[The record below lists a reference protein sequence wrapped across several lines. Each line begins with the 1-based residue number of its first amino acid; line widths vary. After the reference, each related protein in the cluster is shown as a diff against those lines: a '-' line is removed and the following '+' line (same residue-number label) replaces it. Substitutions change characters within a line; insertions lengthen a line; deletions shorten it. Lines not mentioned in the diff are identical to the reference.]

1 MGRIEKARGSTA
13 QETCI
18 KIGTD
23 FDQSTAK
30 YVIRA
35 RIEIDGVVDKPDV
48 VGAVFGQTEG
58 LLGEDLDL
66 RELQR
71 TGRIGRIQIAIRTQ
85 GGSSTGEVVIPVSLN
100 KTATAIL
107 AAALETVDRVGP
119 CTAKV
124 ILEKVEDIRGA
135 KRRKVVSRAISIL
148 KGWEEEISPGTDEIT
163 TAVTKGRKVS
173 VSKYGPDGLPAG
185 PELANASEIII
196 VEGRA
201 DVINLMKCGIL
212 NTVAVEGTHIPKTI
226 VELTKKRGKKVI
238 AFLDGDRGGDLILRE
253 LMQVATVH
261 YIARAPE
268 GKEVE
273 ELTMRE
279 VTKALQTQIP
289 AEQALELVQPKKMS
303 STRKKRTAQKEIT
316 TRTTG
321 RTGTRRESKRDD
333 DFPTRHEAPLQ
344 DTFRKTIKKE
354 PVAVDEEY
362 VAKVGEIKESFKAVL
377 FNPEKEVIVE
387 CGVSELAKK
396 LDELDVVSTIVFDG
410 VITQRIV
417 DIAIKKQTELIIGAA
432 VADIEH
438 KSNGLKI
445 VTFDDLGM

>member
-1 MGRIEKARGSTA
+1 M
-13 QETCI
+13 CI

-48 VGAVFGQTEG
+48 IGAVFGQTEG

-85 GGSSTGEVVIPVSLN
+85 GGNSTGEIVIPVSLN

-124 ILEKVEDIRGA
+124 ILEKLEDIRGA

-148 KGWEEEISPGTDEIT
+148 KGWEEDISPGTEEIT
-163 TAVTKGRKVS
+163 TAVTKGHKVS
-173 VSKYGPDGLPAG
+173 VSKFGPDGLPAG
-185 PELANASEIII
+185 PELANSSEIII

-201 DVINLMKCGIL
+201 DVINLMKCGIM
-212 NTVAVEGTHIPKTI
+212 NTVAVEGTHVPKTI
-226 VELTKKRGKKVI
+226 VDLTKKRGKKVT

-268 GKEVE
+268 GREVE
-273 ELTMRE
+273 ELTKRDVMN
-279 VTKALQTQIP
+279 ALQTKIP
-289 AEQALELVQPKKMS
+289 ADQALSLVQDRKGAARTRKHDVKKFSQAKTTRGKARREPKKIEEPQQWDTSPPSMS
-303 STRKKRTAQKEIT
+303 RQVTSRK
-316 TRTTG
+316 
-321 RTGTRRESKRDD
+321 
-333 DFPTRHEAPLQ
+333 P
-344 DTFRKTIKKE
+344 
-354 PVAVDEEY
+354 PVAVDEVY
-362 VAKVGEIKESFKAVL
+362 ALKIQDIKEAFKAVL
-377 FNPEKEVIVE
+377 FNAEKEVIGE
-387 CGVSELAKK
+387 CGVADLAKK
-396 LDELDVVSTIVFDG
+396 LEELETVPTVVFDG
-410 VITQRIV
+410 VITQRLV
-417 DIAIKKQTELIIGAA
+417 DIAAKKKTTLLIGAA
-432 VADIEH
+432 VADIE
-438 KSNGLKI
+438 KKPNDLKI
-445 VTFDDLGM
+445 LTFDDIGQ

>member
-1 MGRIEKARGSTA
+1 MTRARGSTA

-71 TGRIGRIQIAIRTQ
+71 TGRIGRIQIAIRTK
-85 GGSSTGEVVIPVSLN
+85 GGNSTGEVVIPVSLN

-124 ILEKVEDIRGA
+124 ILEKLEDIRGA

-148 KGWEEEISPGTDEIT
+148 KGWEEDIAPGTEEIT
-163 TAVTKGRKVS
+163 TAVTKGRKVT
-173 VSKYGPDGLPAG
+173 VAKYGPDNLPAG
-185 PELANASEIII
+185 PELAGSNEIII

-201 DVINLMKCGIL
+201 DVINLMKCGIM
-212 NTVAVEGTHIPKTI
+212 NTVAVEGTHVPRSI
-226 VELTKKRGKKVI
+226 VELTKKRGKKI
-238 AFLDGDRGGDLILRE
+238 TAFLDGDRGGDLILRE
-253 LMQVATVH
+253 LMQVAKVH
-261 YIARAPE
+261 YIARAPK

-273 ELTMRE
+273 ELTRRE
-279 VTKALQTQIP
+279 VTKALQSQVP
-289 AEQALELVQPKKMS
+289 AAQALAIVKGRRTTTSKKRFDTKREAPARDS
-303 STRKKRTAQKEIT
+303 RPRRDSKKSADFPSRRDAAAPTTRRKPTRKQPVSVDKVYV
-316 TRTTG
+316 
-321 RTGTRRESKRDD
+321 SK
-333 DFPTRHEAPLQ
+333 
-344 DTFRKTIKKE
+344 I
-354 PVAVDEEY
+354 
-362 VAKVGEIKESFKAVL
+362 GEIKESFKAVL
-377 FNPEKEVIVE
+377 FDAGKKVIVE
-387 CGVSELAKK
+387 CGVAELAKK
-396 LDELDVVSTIVFDG
+396 LEEQETVPTIVFDG
-410 VITQRIV
+410 VITQRLV
-417 DIAIKKQTELIIGAA
+417 DIAIKKKTALLIGAA
-432 VADIEH
+432 VADIDV
-438 KSNGLKI
+438 KQNGLKI
-445 VTFDDLGM
+445 VTFDDVGQ

>member
-1 MGRIEKARGSTA
+1 MTRARGSTA

-71 TGRIGRIQIAIRTQ
+71 TGRIGRIQIAIRTK
-85 GGSSTGEVVIPVSLN
+85 GGNSTGEVVIPVSLN

-124 ILEKVEDIRGA
+124 ILEKLEDIRGA

-148 KGWEEEISPGTDEIT
+148 KGWEEDIAPGTEEIT
-163 TAVTKGRKVS
+163 TAVTKGRKVT
-173 VSKYGPDGLPAG
+173 VAKYGPDKLPAG
-185 PELANASEIII
+185 PDLMGSKEIII

-201 DVINLMKCGIL
+201 DVINLMKCGIT
-212 NTVAVEGTHIPKTI
+212 NTVAVEGTHIPKSI
-226 VELTKKRGKKVI
+226 VELTKKRGKNIV

-253 LMQVATVH
+253 LMQVAKVH
-261 YIARAPE
+261 YIARAPK

-273 ELTMRE
+273 DLPRRE
-279 VTKALQTQIP
+279 VIKALQSQVP
-289 AEQALELVQPKKMS
+289 AARALALVKSRKTTSGKKQRA
-303 STRKKRTAQKEIT
+303 TKKEAP
-316 TRTTG
+316 TRTP
-321 RTGTRRESKRDD
+321 RPRRESKRAD
-333 DFPTRHEAPLQ
+333 DFPSRRDSSAPTSARKPTRRQ
-344 DTFRKTIKKE
+344 
-354 PVAVDEEY
+354 PVAVDKVY
-362 VAKVGEIKESFKAVL
+362 VSKIGDIKESFKAVL
-377 FNPEKEVIVE
+377 FDAKKKVIVE
-387 CGVSELAKK
+387 CGVAELAKK
-396 LDELDVVSTIVFDG
+396 LEEQETVPVVVFDG
-410 VITQRIV
+410 VITQRLV
-417 DIAIKKQTELIIGAA
+417 DIAIKKKTELLIGAA
-432 VADIEH
+432 VADIDV
-438 KSNGLKI
+438 KQNGLKI
-445 VTFDDLGM
+445 VTFDDVGQ